1 MNIKVENNEENRRA
15 YRELLFTTP
24 DLEKHISGVILFSE
38 TCKHATKDGKNLVQ
52 LLIERGIVPG
62 IKVDKGVEVLPG
74 TDGETATKGL
84 DTLAKMAADF
94 YAIGCRF
101 AKWRA
106 VLKIGNG
113 CPTEQ
118 AI

>member
-1 MNIKVENNEENRRA
+1 
-15 YRELLFTTP
+15 
-24 DLEKHISGVILFSE
+24 
-38 TCKHATKDGKNLVQ
+38 

-62 IKVDKGVEVLPG
+62 IKVDKGVEILPG
-74 TDGETATKGL
+74 NTEGETATKGL

-113 CPTEQ
+113 CPSE
-118 AI
+118 